1 MAGPRVLI
9 VDDHTLFAEGVAQVL
24 KTQCEVVGTLPDGSA
39 LLETVGRLR
48 PDLILLDLSM
58 PKGSG
63 LDLLRDLKKKHAE
76 IRVIILT
83 MHRDARLAA
92 EALKAGAA
100 GFLLKE
106 ASGDELMA
114 ALDAVQQGRTYLT
127 SALTREVLAL
137 MSGPVKPAAFTPTPR
152 QRDVIRLVV
161 QGQRVKEI
169 AATLDLSP
177 RSVEAVKYQIMQ
189 ELNLHSTAALV
200 RYALEHDL
208 GGL

>member
-1 MAGPRVLI
+1 MARPRVLI

-127 SALTREVLAL
+127 SALTREVLSL
-137 MSGPVKPAAFTPTPR
+137 MSGPAKPAAFTPTPR

>member
-1 MAGPRVLI
+1 MVRPRVLI

-24 KTQCEVVGTLPDGSA
+24 KTRCEVVGTLADGTA

-63 LDLLRDLKKKHAE
+63 LDLLRDIKKKYAE
-76 IRVIILT
+76 SRVIILT
-83 MHRDARLAA
+83 MHRDARLAS
-92 EALKAGAA
+92 EALKAGAS

-127 SALTREVLAL
+127 SALTKEVLSL
-137 MSGPVKPAAFTPTPR
+137 MSGPAKPTEFTPTPR
-152 QRDVIRLVV
+152 QRDVLRLVV

-169 AATLDLSP
+169 AAALDLSP

-208 GGL
+208 GRL